1 MSLVEPASSAAT
13 WADAEEEEV
22 GNWEIGGSM
31 VIRMRGS
38 SETGLEAASW
48 DRTTEV
54 ERGRHGALPALL
66 PW

>member
-22 GNWEIGGSM
+22 GNWEIGGSV

-54 ERGRHGALPALL
+54 ERG
-66 PW
+66 